1 MKELL
6 SKEEEESKL
15 NKEKKI
21 IINDIIKL
29 NNQIKKSPNN

>member
-15 NKEKKI
+15 NKEKKL

-29 NNQIKKSPNN
+29 NNQIKKISK

>member
-15 NKEKKI
+15 NKEKKL

-29 NNQIKKSPNN
+29 NNQIKKIFK